1 MTSEIVTPPSARE
14 RNVAAEFKIDGRWI
28 GAGHSPYLIAEVAQ
42 AHDGSLGFA
51 HAFIDAAAEAGA
63 DAIKFQ
69 THFADEESTRD
80 EQFRV
85 KFSKQD
91 ASRFD
96 YWKRMEFTDEQW
108 AGLAGHAR
116 EKKLAFIS
124 SAFSMRAVELL
135 ERLGMPTWKVASG
148 EVLSPGFL
156 QRLAATGKPVLLSS
170 GMSPYREIE
179 AAFNLLRDTGAPVAI
194 LQCTSRYPTQLPD
207 VGLNVIDELRR
218 RFGCPVG
225 LSDHSGQVYPALI
238 AMARGANII
247 EAHITLDKRMFGPD
261 VSSSLTVEEF
271 GLLARTRD
279 AMAEMDANPVDK
291 DAMAGEMAG
300 MRELFQKSVAA
311 RTPLL
316 AGTLLTRDML
326 TTKKPA
332 TGIPAG
338 EIERVVGRKLSR
350 AVEPD
355 RVLNW
360 SDLDE

>member
-1 MTSEIVTPPSARE
+1 MSNIMSAPHAS
-14 RNVAAEFKIDGRWI
+14 NSGSAVFKIGSRPV
-28 GAGHSPYLIAEVAQ
+28 GFGHPPYLIAEVAQ

-51 HAFIDAAAEAGA
+51 HAFIDAAVEAGA

-69 THFADEESTRD
+69 THFSDEESTRD

-108 AGLAGHAR
+108 AGLADHAR

-124 SAFSMRAVELL
+124 SAFSGRAVELL
-135 ERLGMPTWKVASG
+135 ARLGMPAWKVASG

-170 GMSPYREIE
+170 GMSPYGEIE
-179 AAFNLLRDTGAPVAI
+179 TAFQVLRDTGAPVAI
-194 LQCTSRYPTQLPD
+194 LQCTSRYPTELKD

-271 GLLARTRD
+271 CLLSRTRD
-279 AMAEMDANPVDK
+279 AITTLDANPVDK
-291 DAMAGEMAG
+291 DAMADEMTG

-311 RTPLL
+311 RTPLP

-338 EIERVVGRKLSR
+338 EIGRLVGRRLLR
-350 AVEPD
+350 AVVPD
-355 RVLNW
+355 RVLTW
-360 SDLDE
+360 SDVDE

>member
-1 MTSEIVTPPSARE
+1 MSDPAASPSSGASP
-14 RNVAAEFKIDGRWI
+14 ASFAIDGRPV
-28 GAGHSPYLIAEVAQ
+28 GGGQPPYLIAEVAQ

-51 HAFIDAAAEAGA
+51 HAFIDAAAEARA

-80 EQFRV
+80 EPFRV

-91 ASRFD
+91 ATRFD

-108 AGLAGHAR
+108 AGLAEHAR
-116 EKKLAFIS
+116 AKKLAFIS

-135 ERLGMPTWKVASG
+135 ERLGMPAWKVASG

-156 QRLAATGKPVLLSS
+156 QRLAATGRPVLLST
-170 GMSPYREIE
+170 GMSPYREI
-179 AAFNLLRDTGAPVAI
+179 AQAFEILAGTGAPVAV
-194 LQCTSRYPTQLPD
+194 LQCTSRYPTALPD

-218 RFGCPVG
+218 RFRCAVG

-238 AMARGANII
+238 AMARGADLI

-271 GLLARTRD
+271 AMLSAMRD
-279 AMAEMDANPVDK
+279 ALAVLDSHPVDK
-291 DAMAGEMAG
+291 DAMAQAMTG
-300 MRELFQKSVAA
+300 MRELFQKSVAPT
-311 RTPLL
+311 RPLP
-316 AGTLLTRDML
+316 AGSLLTRDML

-332 TGIPAG
+332 TGIPAADIG
-338 EIERVVGRKLSR
+338 RVVGRRLAR
-350 AVEPD
+350 AVVPD

>member
-1 MTSEIVTPPSARE
+1 MSNAISSSA
-14 RNVAAEFKIDGRWI
+14 AAASQTAFQIDGKPV
-28 GAGHSPYLIAEVAQ
+28 GPGHPPYLIAEVAQ

-108 AGLAGHAR
+108 AGLADHAR
-116 EKKLAFIS
+116 ERKLSFIS
-124 SAFSMRAVELL
+124 SAFSGRAVELL
-135 ERLGMPTWKVASG
+135 ERLGMPAWKVASG
-148 EVLSPGFL
+148 EVLSTEFL

-170 GMSPYREIE
+170 GMSPYGEIGT
-179 AAFNLLRDTGAPVAI
+179 AFQILRDTGAPVAI
-194 LQCTSRYPTQLPD
+194 LQCTSRYPTELKD
-207 VGLNVIDELRR
+207 VGLNVIDELRH
-218 RFGCPVG
+218 RFACPVG
-225 LSDHSGQVYPALI
+225 LSDHSGQVFPAII
-238 AMARGANII
+238 AMARGANLI

-271 GLLARTRD
+271 SMLRRTRD
-279 AMAEMDANPVDK
+279 ALTVMDSNPVDK
-291 DAMAGEMAG
+291 DAMADAMTG
-300 MRELFQKSVAA
+300 MRELFQKSVASN
-311 RTPLL
+311 RPLP

-332 TGIPAG
+332 TGIPAA
-338 EIERVVGRKLSR
+338 EIGRLIGRRLLR
-350 AVEPD
+350 AVVPD
-355 RVLNW
+355 RVLTW
-360 SDLDE
+360 SDIDE